1 MSRLPRV
8 TATSST
14 PTTGQTSTCVTS
26 ASTGS
31 AITTGAP
38 SRTAPCT
45 RPTAS
50 RARSHTLRFRSL
62 RCSGVSGPPAP
73 SDAARDYLVAC
84 DGPRG
89 TTWWP
94 APPRGTTWWP
104 APPRATAW
112 WPAPPPSDYVVA
124 CAAPMRRHE
133 DPHPV
138 RLRPERSERSDAGC
152 SLRWFGG
159 GHQRVVRV
167 AGGDGHVGEAGG
179 GQERVELGRG
189 ELFAARAEHH
199 HGEERGRERTVARV
213 VQEHLV
219 EVDASAGWERGEGP
233 RGQSRASIGVPIVQH
248 VAEEDCVVA

>member
-1 MSRLPRV
+1 MSPSPAA
-8 TATSST
+8 TSTSST

-38 SRTAPCT
+38 SRTAACT

-62 RCSGVSGPPAP
+62 SCNGASGPPAP

-84 DGPRG
+84 AAARDYLVARAAPRDYLV
-89 TTWWP
+89 
-94 APPRGTTWWP
+94 AC
-104 APPRATAW
+104 AA
-112 WPAPPPSDYVVA
+112 PSDYLVACAAPRDYLVA

-167 AGGDGHVGEAGG
+167 AGGDGHVGE
-179 GQERVELGRG
+179 
-189 ELFAARAEHH
+189 
-199 HGEERGRERTVARV
+199 
-213 VQEHLV
+213 
-219 EVDASAGWERGEGP
+219 
-233 RGQSRASIGVPIVQH
+233 
-248 VAEEDCVVA
+248 